1 MEDLR
6 LPVLAGPLPFLA
18 QAGGPLPREYV
29 EGLVLGR
36 GPGGPARFLKSLR
49 GIAIGAEDR
58 IHVLGDGMVKVFEAW
73 GAFVREWPAPP
84 GAACLAAGKGG
95 RLYFGAPGRV
105 EVQDDGG
112 APAGG
117 FPAGGPGRPAEITAI
132 KVLEDR
138 VLVGDAAARLI
149 RIHDLAGKAM
159 GEIGARTKTGCFI
172 LPNKSLDFG
181 VGPGGVVH
189 AGDTGRHQVSSWALD
204 GSPRGAFGKYGLKR
218 PQDFVGCCNPVNL
231 AVAPT
236 GEIVTAEKVVPRLK
250 VFSPAG
256 ELLAVIGPGPFDP
269 ACTSIPVAVDSK
281 GRIVAADP
289 VRREVRIFL
298 WEPPAGGEKAS
309 APGATGRPTEPE
321 RP

>member
-18 QAGGPLPREYV
+18 PASGSFPREYL

-36 GPGGPARFLKSLR
+36 PPAGPARFLKSLR
-49 GIAIGAEDR
+49 GIAIGPEDR

-73 GAFVREWPAPP
+73 GGFLREWPAPP
-84 GAACLAAGKGG
+84 GAACLAVAKGG

-105 EVQDDGG
+105 EVQEAGG
-112 APAGG
+112 ASAGG
-117 FPAGGPGRPAEITAI
+117 FPAGGPSRPAEITSI
-132 KVLEDR
+132 KALETQ
-138 VLVGDAAARLI
+138 VLVGDATARLI
-149 RIHDLAGKAM
+149 RIHDLAGKAL

-181 VGPGGVVH
+181 VGPDGVVH

-204 GSPRGAFGKYGLKR
+204 GAPRGAFGKYGLKR
-218 PQDFVGCCNPVNL
+218 PEDFVGCCNPVNI
-231 AVAPT
+231 AVGPT

-298 WEPPAGGEKAS
+298 WEPPAGGGAA
-309 APGATGRPTEPE
+309 APKEEPGRS
-321 RP
+321 